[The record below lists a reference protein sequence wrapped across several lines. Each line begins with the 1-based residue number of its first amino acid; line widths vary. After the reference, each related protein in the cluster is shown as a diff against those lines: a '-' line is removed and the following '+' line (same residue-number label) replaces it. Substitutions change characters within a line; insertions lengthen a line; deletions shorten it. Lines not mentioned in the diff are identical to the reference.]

1 MILSKTNMQRVNLAM
16 LMVCVSTVIV
26 GSRVSASP
34 AVTVLPDDAAKIIIY
49 NAGSDGSP
57 VENCQIPIEKL
68 AVDFKNNEYGCVND
82 EAYSF
87 GLKNVPSMTKI
98 WLLSEH
104 DCDLTNE
111 DADWIFNAVTR
122 NKKTSVNELYLKG
135 LKANLDSKLNNP
147 DKHVI
152 LAPGLELLGGQFV
165 RNNIQGKL
173 SCVRIEPATPDTTSS
188 TGVLAQTEAAPKIAE
203 STVSSATNIHASSYI
218 QLWGSEGGDGKLD
231 CTIPGW
237 DAYTH
242 RFSIWRDEHGNK
254 KGPTNPQSCPNDDV
268 YAIELVN
275 MASGTLIYLSSEAA
289 CFMNREDD
297 KTPDWIAKL
306 KVTKKSTTTP
316 RVEITALFE
325 SDVKPGKPLPVNLG
339 AAGLMLV
346 DKEYNTGETK
356 GKLSC
361 IQIIPPTPDTT
372 HPAQ

>member
-16 LMVCVSTVIV
+16 LMVCASTVIV

-49 NAGSDGSP
+49 NARSDGSP

-68 AVDFKNNEYGCVND
+68 AVDFENNKYGCVND

-98 WLLSEH
+98 SLLSEH
-104 DCDLTNE
+104 DCDLKNE

-122 NKKTSVNELYLKG
+122 NKKTSVDELYLKG
-135 LKANLDSKLNNP
+135 LKANLDNKLNNP
-147 DKHVI
+147 DKHII

-165 RNNIQGKL
+165 RDNIQGKL

-203 STVSSATNIHASSYI
+203 SVVSSATNIRASSYI
-218 QLWGSEGGDGKLD
+218 NLWGKVDGDGKLD

-242 RFSIWRDEHGNK
+242 RFYKWVDQNGGNH
-254 KGPTNPQSCPNDDV
+254 GPTNPQSCPENDV
-268 YAIELVN
+268 YSLELVN

-289 CFMNREDD
+289 CYMNREDG

-306 KVTKKSTTTP
+306 KVTNKSTTTP
-316 RVEITALFE
+316 RVEINDLFQT
-325 SDVKPGKPLPVNLG
+325 DVKPGKPLPVHLR

-346 DKEYNTGETK
+346 DKEYNTGNIP

>member
-57 VENCQIPIEKL
+57 VENCKIPIEKL

-135 LKANLDSKLNNP
+135 LKANLDS
-147 DKHVI
+147 
-152 LAPGLELLGGQFV
+152 
-165 RNNIQGKL
+165 
-173 SCVRIEPATPDTTSS
+173 
-188 TGVLAQTEAAPKIAE
+188 
-203 STVSSATNIHASSYI
+203 
-218 QLWGSEGGDGKLD
+218 
-231 CTIPGW
+231 
-237 DAYTH
+237 
-242 RFSIWRDEHGNK
+242 
-254 KGPTNPQSCPNDDV
+254 
-268 YAIELVN
+268 
-275 MASGTLIYLSSEAA
+275 
-289 CFMNREDD
+289 
-297 KTPDWIAKL
+297 
-306 KVTKKSTTTP
+306 
-316 RVEITALFE
+316 
-325 SDVKPGKPLPVNLG
+325 
-339 AAGLMLV
+339 
-346 DKEYNTGETK
+346 
-356 GKLSC
+356 
-361 IQIIPPTPDTT
+361 
-372 HPAQ
+372 